1 MWIHIVADALNR
13 ALLVHQDK
21 KHLYFV
27 NETDVDTN
35 VFTTSI
41 VDTDLP
47 RVNAEPFNW
56 VLVGDSL
63 QYRPLSGQEL
73 EDVKAHSKLLETKRW
88 IYFEI
93 INRISLARARCQD
106 VTHGQA
112 ETYRLK
118 YEQAVYLQ
126 QHNYDNSALANAPM
140 VVDYAELDNCSAR
153 VAAEQIILKHQFYID
168 TLTKTEFFRMKF
180 LRKLKALT
188 DIPSVLA
195 LRGDIH
201 RDSFLNILL

>member
-1 MWIHIVADALNR
+1 MWIHVVANALNR
-13 ALLVHQDK
+13 VLLVHQDK

-27 NETDVDTN
+27 NEADVDTN
-35 VFTTSI
+35 VFTTT
-41 VDTDLP
+41 VADADLP
-47 RVNAEPFNW
+47 KVNAAPYNW

-63 QYRPLSGQEL
+63 QYRPLEGQSL
-73 EDVKAHSKLLETKRW
+73 TDVQAHSKLLETKRW

-106 VTHGQA
+106 VVHGQA

-126 QHNYDNSALANAPM
+126 KHNYDNSALANAPM
-140 VVDYAELDNCSAR
+140 VVDYAELDNCSAQ

-168 TLTKTEFFRMKF
+168 TLTKTEYFRMKF
-180 LRKLKALT
+180 LRKLKVLN

-195 LRGDIH
+195 LRNEIH

>member
-140 VVDYAELDNCSAR
+140 VVDYAELDNCSAQ

>member
-1 MWIHIVADALNR
+1 MWIHVVTNALNR
-13 ALLVHQDK
+13 VLLVHQEK

-27 NETDVDTN
+27 NETDVSTN
-35 VFTTSI
+35 VFTTNI
-41 VDTDLP
+41 EDADLP
-47 RVNAEPFNW
+47 KINAEPHNW

-63 QYRPLSGQEL
+63 QYRPSNGKEL
-73 EDVKAHSKLLETKRW
+73 TDVKAQSKLLETKRW

-106 VTHGQA
+106 VVQGQA

-126 QHNYDNSALANAPM
+126 QHNYDNAALANAPM
-140 VVDYAELDNCSAR
+140 VVDYAELDNCSAT

-168 TLTKTEFFRMKF
+168 TLTKTEYFRMKF
-180 LRKLKALT
+180 LRKLKVLV

-195 LRGDIH
+195 LRNDIH
-201 RDSFLNILL
+201 RDTFLNILL